1 MILTYIPELT
11 EGVTNKEG
19 DTITYTLTDIEPYI
33 AEGDSRLTG
42 FYAKVMERNNAWRLF
57 RADRIVKLGA

>member
-1 MILTYIPELT
+1 MIQTYIPERT
-11 EGVTNKEG
+11 EGVKNKEG
-19 DTITYTLTDIEPYI
+19 DTITYTLTDIEPYT

-42 FYAKVMERNNAWRLF
+42 FYAKVVERGNAWRLF

>member
-1 MILTYIPELT
+1 MILEYIPERT
-11 EGVTNKEG
+11 EGVKNKEG
-19 DTITYTLTDIEPYI
+19 DTITYTLTDIEPYT

>member
-1 MILTYIPELT
+1 MILEYIPERT
-11 EGVTNKEG
+11 EGVKNKEG
-19 DTITYTLTDIEPYI
+19 DTYTYTLTDIEPYT

-42 FYAKVMERNNAWRLF
+42 FYAKVVERNNAWRLF